1 MSKIKMNATTYE
13 LVSAMKLDDIKMLES
28 INSPALAI
36 RDKDGNCIFK
46 VMSGRS
52 AATCESAVQFA
63 DHDVDGFAVM
73 TFAMDTDASKESIY
87 EEMYKTV
94 GAWKGNLDLIEAS
107 AAKAVDAEKARK
119 AAFINELGGTDAA
132 AETDTAAQ

>member
-13 LVSAMKLDDIKMLES
+13 LVSDLKLADIKMLEA
-28 INSPALAI
+28 IGSPALAI

-52 AATCESAVQFA
+52 AATCDTAVQFA

-73 TFAMDTDASKESIY
+73 TFAMDTDMSKDQIHD
-87 EEMYKTV
+87 EMYKTI
-94 GAWKGNLDLIEAS
+94 GAWKGRLDSIEIEA
-107 AAKAVDAEKARK
+107 AEAIKAEKARK
-119 AAFINELGGTDAA
+119 AAFIKELEGTAA
-132 AETDTAAQ
+132 PADTDTAAQ